1 MRHDLDGTGARRRL
15 YLIWSRPAL
24 VLAVAASAALTR
36 PAFAQHE
43 HAAEG
48 PPKPAAK
55 AGFEIPE
62 SMRVEHAKIHEELV
76 AATKAPGSVGQ
87 AARALAEVLHPHFV
101 REEQIAL
108 PPLALLE
115 PLAAGKYEE
124 KMADVLPLTEALR
137 EELPKMLKEHEAIGA
152 AAKKLEATARKA
164 KNAKVEQLAKDL
176 QLHARTEEQVFYPAA
191 LLVGDAVEARSSR

>member
-1 MRHDLDGTGARRRL
+1 MRHGKPARAHRL
-15 YLIWSRPAL
+15 LSWKSLAPAL
-24 VLAVAASAALTR
+24 VLAAAAHAR
-36 PAFAQHE
+36 PAVAQHGQE
-43 HAAEG
+43 AEAAHAA
-48 PPKPAAK
+48 AAP
-55 AGFEIPE
+55 FQIPD

-76 AATKAPGSVGQ
+76 RATKAPAAVGQ

-101 REEQIAL
+101 REEEIAL

-115 PLAAGKYEE
+115 PLAAGKYDAR
-124 KMADVLPLTEALR
+124 MAEVLKLTDALR

-164 KNAKVEQLAKDL
+164 RNAKVEQLAKDL

-191 LLVGDAVEARSSR
+191 LLVGDAVKARGSR

>member
-1 MRHDLDGTGARRRL
+1 MRDRDPVRARRL
-15 YLIWSRPAL
+15 LSWTSSALLVAAAALAAPPRPA
-24 VLAVAASAALTR
+24 AAQHGHEAEAAPPRASAA
-36 PAFAQHE
+36 PFQ
-43 HAAEG
+43 
-48 PPKPAAK
+48 
-55 AGFEIPE
+55 IPE
-62 SMRVEHAKIHEELV
+62 SMRVEHAKIDEELV
-76 AATKAPGSVGQ
+76 RATKEPGAVGQ

-101 REEQIAL
+101 REEEIAL

-115 PLAAGKYEE
+115 PLAAGKYDA
-124 KMADVLPLTEALR
+124 KMAEVLKLTDALR

-191 LLVGDAVEARSSR
+191 LLVGDAVRARASR